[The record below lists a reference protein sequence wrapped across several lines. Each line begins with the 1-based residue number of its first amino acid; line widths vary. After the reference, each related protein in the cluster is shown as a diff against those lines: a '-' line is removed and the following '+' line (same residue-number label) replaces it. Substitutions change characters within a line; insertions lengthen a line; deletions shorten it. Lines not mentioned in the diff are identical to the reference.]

1 MTHHF
6 ALVHGEG
13 DMNDAE
19 VCASNVKG
27 KVLSNLVPTLAN
39 PFHVKLGALVDI
51 VPSKHSCTS
60 YA

>member
-6 ALVHGEG
+6 ALVLGEG

-27 KVLSNLVPTLAN
+27 IVLSNLVPASAN

-51 VPSKHSCTS
+51 VPSKRPCMS
-60 YA
+60 